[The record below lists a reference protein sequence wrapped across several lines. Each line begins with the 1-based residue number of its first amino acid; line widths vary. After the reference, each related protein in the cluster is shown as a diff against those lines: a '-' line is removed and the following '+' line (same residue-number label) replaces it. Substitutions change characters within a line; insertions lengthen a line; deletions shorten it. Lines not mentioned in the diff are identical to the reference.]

1 MQSVFT
7 KMKKKQRSDSTMEAN
22 NVKCTTSAV
31 TLNTDTVLV
40 IKKLHNSHCSIYKYV
55 IVNIRTL

>member
-1 MQSVFT
+1 
-7 KMKKKQRSDSTMEAN
+7 MEAN